1 MFHKD
6 HTVTVEDVPE
16 PVIGDSDVLVR
27 VLACGV
33 CGTDLR
39 IQAGEFLAESY
50 PVIPGHEVCGR
61 VEAVGRRVENCAV
74 GDLVA
79 VNPNMSCG
87 TCYWCLR
94 GRPHLCP
101 DMQSIGVT
109 LPGGFAE
116 YLAAPA
122 RQVLVMPSHL
132 APEAAAMMEPVS
144 CCVHGLDLAGI
155 SAGDPTVI
163 LGGGSVGLILLQL
176 ARHAGAAPV
185 VVVEPLEAK
194 RNLALSLGADE
205 VVDPSGL
212 SAGDLRRQID
222 DATGGGPQVVIEA
235 SGHEAAA
242 RIALALPRRGGTVLF
257 FGVQQPSLEIPLRP
271 FDVYH
276 HEVTIRGAFTN
287 PLTDSRARQM
297 LITGRVEV
305 LPLITHRFGLQDM
318 RAALQTVR
326 AGLAV
331 KAMVMP

>member
-1 MFHKD
+1 
-6 HTVTVEDVPE
+6 VTVEEVPE
-16 PVIGDSDVLVR
+16 PSIGAGDVLIR

-50 PVIPGHEVCGR
+50 PLIAGHEVSGR
-61 VEAVGRRVENCAV
+61 VEAVGRQVDNCTV

-79 VNPNMSCG
+79 VNPNVSCG

-101 DMQSIGVT
+101 SMRAIGVA

-122 RQVLVMPSHL
+122 RQVLVMPSDL

-155 SAGDPTVI
+155 TAGDPTVI
-163 LGGGSVGLILLQL
+163 LGGGSIGLILLQL
-176 ARHAGAAPV
+176 ARHSGAAPL
-185 VVVEPLEAK
+185 VVVEPLQAK
-194 RNLALSLGADE
+194 RDLACSLGAD
-205 VVDPSGL
+205 VVIDPSGL
-212 SAGDLRRQID
+212 CLEDLRRRID
-222 DATGGGPQVVIEA
+222 EATAGGPQVVIEA

-242 RIALALPRRGGTVLF
+242 RVALGLPRRGGTVLF

-276 HEVTIRGAFTN
+276 NEITIRGAFTN
-287 PLTDSRARQM
+287 PLTDSRARQV
-297 LITGRVEV
+297 LAAGRVKV
-305 LPLITHRFGLQDM
+305 LPLISHRFRLEEIA
-318 RAALQTVR
+318 AALDAVR
-326 AGLAV
+326 AGSAV

>member
-1 MFHKD
+1 M
-6 HTVTVEDVPE
+6 PE
-16 PVIGDSDVLVR
+16 PTIGDGDVLIR
-27 VLACGV
+27 VAACGI

-39 IQAGEFLAESY
+39 IQAGEFLAKSY
-50 PVIPGHEVCGR
+50 PLIAGHEVAGHVVAIGR
-61 VEAVGRRVENCAV
+61 DVRNCAV

-101 DMQSIGVT
+101 DMQSLGVT

-144 CCVHGLDLAGI
+144 CCVHGIDLGDI

-163 LGGGSVGLILLQL
+163 LGGGSIGLILLQL

-185 VVVEPLEAK
+185 VVVEPLAAK
-194 RNLALSLGADE
+194 RELALSMGADA
-205 VVDPSGL
+205 VIDPSGL
-212 SAGDLRRQID
+212 SHDDLGRQID
-222 DATGGGPQVVIEA
+222 EATGGGPQVVIEA

-242 RIALALPRRGGTVLF
+242 RTALALPRRGGTVLF

-271 FDVYH
+271 FNVYH
-276 HEVTIRGAFTN
+276 HEITIRGAFTN

-297 LITGRVEV
+297 LAAGRVEV
-305 LPLITHRFGLQDM
+305 LPLITHRFPLREM
-318 RAALQTVR
+318 AAALETVR

-331 KAMVMP
+331 KAVVIP

>member
-1 MFHKD
+1 M
-6 HTVTVEDVPE
+6 PE
-16 PVIGDSDVLVR
+16 PTIGDGDVLVR
-27 VLACGV
+27 VLACGI

-39 IQAGEFLAESY
+39 IQAGEFLARSY
-50 PVIPGHEVCGR
+50 PLIAGHEVAGQVVAIGR
-61 VEAVGRRVENCAV
+61 DVRNCSI

-122 RQVLVMPSHL
+122 RQVLVMPPDL

-144 CCVHGLDLAGI
+144 CCVHGLDLADI

-163 LGGGSVGLILLQL
+163 LGGGSIGLILLQL

-194 RNLALSLGADE
+194 CDLALSLGADA

-212 SAGDLRRQID
+212 SSDGLRRQID
-222 DATGGGPQVVIEA
+222 AATDGGPQVVIEA

-276 HEVTIRGAFTN
+276 HEITICGAFTN

-297 LITGRVEV
+297 LAAGRVKV
-305 LPLITHRFGLQDM
+305 LPLITHRFPLQDM
-318 RAALQTVR
+318 AAALETVR

-331 KAMVMP
+331 KAMAIP